1 MSRRIDT
8 GTPAAGAEETRLLG
22 SGPLYLGPVRRKGGD
37 DYLGRLA
44 KYIPAEIV
52 GLYLATAGMVPV
64 TAPERRAVLWTI
76 FALCFVFVPVYFF
89 FATTERNKKKPL
101 WTQIVLATIAYP
113 VWVFAIGG
121 PFADY
126 AWYGGYRYIGSVVL
140 AFVTVGMGFIQPPP
154 NS

>member
-8 GTPAAGAEETRLLG
+8 GTLDASPGTG
-22 SGPLYLGPVRRKGGD
+22 LYLGSARRKGGD
-37 DYLGRLA
+37 DYLGRLS

-52 GLYLATAGMVPV
+52 GLYLATAGMVPANV
-64 TAPERRAVLWTI
+64 PEKRAALWMI
-76 FALCFVFVPVYFF
+76 FSLCFLLVPIYFF
-89 FATTERNKKKPL
+89 FATTDGKKKRPL
-101 WTQIVLATIAYP
+101 WPQIILATTAYP

-126 AWYGGYRYIGSVVL
+126 PWYGAHRYIASVAL
-140 AFVTVGMGFIQPPP
+140 AFVTVAMGFIQPPP